1 MVVNLRQRNILQFQY
16 FGDFNKFLG
25 AIFSQLHSAN
35 FWLYLLGEVGMTQ
48 KLLKM
53 IQEKITLL

>member
-1 MVVNLRQRNILQFQY
+1 MVVNLRQRNILQFQC
-16 FGDFNKFLG
+16 FGDFNKFLR

-53 IQEKITLL
+53 TQDKNTLL